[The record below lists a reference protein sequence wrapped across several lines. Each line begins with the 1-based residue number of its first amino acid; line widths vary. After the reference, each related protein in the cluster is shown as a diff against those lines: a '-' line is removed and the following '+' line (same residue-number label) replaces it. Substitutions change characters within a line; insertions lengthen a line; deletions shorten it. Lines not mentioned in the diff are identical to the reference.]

1 MLAATRLVAR
11 RTARRLSIRATTPA
25 TTASAVSCGTALA
38 SSSRSASTSSPRKS
52 TVASS
57 SFLSARNVAKV
68 SALVSA
74 AGAIYY
80 VTRPASASSSIS
92 PSGKAAATA
101 AAMTEPFSDE
111 HTTAY
116 LRQKQKAFS
125 FTLDSLPPP
134 PPPPQSSEGKGFF
147 SSWFK
152 KDAPVAEIPRPTEPT
167 PVIAYHTNQV
177 ASNDPIEDYHSEH
190 RLSKGVIM
198 GIYDGHSGTECAD
211 ALSQYLGAYIGKAIS
226 EIPAS
231 QNNTTRKAQV
241 VGALKAAFK
250 RMDHDIINGAIDL
263 DPSTPHPDAVAEIRS
278 ALRPAMAGSCA
289 IVAYAEGND
298 LYVACTGD
306 CRAVVARRRGD
317 GSFEAVE
324 LSQDQTAANPAEYAR
339 LMEEH
344 PNETNTVVSR
354 GRVLGGLM
362 PTRAFGDSRYKW
374 LQAEKAAIGM
384 RASPAYLTPPYVTAE
399 PEVTYYRMDPS
410 ADKALIIAT
419 DGIWDCLSSDQ
430 AVDLLGGYMQ
440 RRGLVSDPPTVGP
453 SLLDTQTRAGGEWE
467 WKDANAA
474 THLIRNAI
482 GRGNPE
488 LLAKL
493 VRIPAPHSRR
503 VRDDMTVNVVFFSET
518 PDEEE
523 PAARAL
529 ADSSAAGQLPLPHV
543 DLSLAG
549 EKVPRFQQWVK
560 GMQQQINAKL

>member
-1 MLAATRLVAR
+1 
-11 RTARRLSIRATTPA
+11 
-25 TTASAVSCGTALA
+25 
-38 SSSRSASTSSPRKS
+38 
-52 TVASS
+52 
-57 SFLSARNVAKV
+57 
-68 SALVSA
+68 
-74 AGAIYY
+74 
-80 VTRPASASSSIS
+80 
-92 PSGKAAATA
+92 
-101 AAMTEPFSDE
+101 MTEPFSDE

-116 LRQKQKAFS
+116 LRQKQQAFS
-125 FTLDSLPPP
+125 FTLDSLAPSPPT
-134 PPPPQSSEGKGFF
+134 QRNDAKGFL
-147 SSWFK
+147 STWFK
-152 KDAPVAEIPRPTEPT
+152 KDPSAAEIPTPSEPT

-190 RLSKGVIM
+190 RLSKGLIM

-226 EIPAS
+226 ELPAS
-231 QNNTTRKAQV
+231 GKVNRKAQV
-241 VGALKAAFK
+241 VGALKTAFK

-263 DPSTPHPDAVAEIRS
+263 DTSTPHADAVAEMRS

-374 LQAEKAAIGM
+374 LQEEKAAVGM

-410 ADKALIIAT
+410 TDKALIIAT
-419 DGIWDCLSSDQ
+419 DGIWDCLSSEQ
-430 AVDLLGGYMQ
+430 A
-440 RRGLVSDPPTVGP
+440 
-453 SLLDTQTRAGGEWE
+453 TRAGGDWE

-518 PDEEE
+518 PTEEV

-529 ADSSAAGQLPLPHV
+529 ADSEGQEPLPHV
-543 DLSLAG
+543 DLALAG
-549 EKVPRFQQWVK
+549 EKVPRFQMWVK
-560 GMQQQINAKL
+560 GMQKQVKANL

>member
-1 MLAATRLVAR
+1 MIAATRLVAR
-11 RTARRLSIRATTPA
+11 RTARRLFIRSTTVS
-25 TTASAVSCGTALA
+25 TAAPGAAVLA
-38 SSSRSASTSSPRKS
+38 SSNRNASTSPRP
-52 TVASS
+52 VATS

-68 SALVSA
+68 GALVSA

-80 VTRPASASSSIS
+80 VTRPASSSALS
-92 PSGKAAATA
+92 PSASASTKSTA
-101 AAMTEPFSDE
+101 PAMTEPFGDE

-116 LRQKQKAFS
+116 LRQKQQAFS

-134 PPPPQSSEGKGFF
+134 PPPQRIESKGFF
-147 SSWFK
+147 SSRFK
-152 KDAPVAEIPRPTEPT
+152 KEPPVAEIPPPAEPT
-167 PVIAYHTNQV
+167 PVVAYHTNQV

-211 ALSQYLGAYIGKAIS
+211 ALSKYLGAYIGKAIS
-226 EIPAS
+226 ELPAA
-231 QNNTTRKAQV
+231 NKANRKAQV
-241 VGALKAAFK
+241 VGALKSAFK

-263 DPSTPHPDAVAEIRS
+263 DTSTPHADAVAAMRS

-374 LQAEKAAIGM
+374 LQEEKAAIGM

-410 ADKALIIAT
+410 TDKALIIAT
-419 DGIWDCLSSDQ
+419 DGIWDCLSSEQ

-440 RRGLVSDPPTVGP
+440 RRGLVSDPPTVGR
-453 SLLDTQTRAGGEWE
+453 SLLDTQTRAGGDWE
-467 WKDANAA
+467 WKDTNAA

-493 VRIPAPHSRR
+493 VRIPAPYSRR

-518 PDEEE
+518 PTEEV

-529 ADSSAAGQLPLPHV
+529 ADSEGQVPLPQV
-543 DLSLAG
+543 DLALAG
-549 EKVPRFQQWVK
+549 EKVPRFQMWVK
-560 GMQQQINAKL
+560 GMQEQVKSNL